1 MRIALLVPVPRVSG
15 KRRCWLGVVFARLRR
30 TWRKLKFGSGEA
42 WSARKRWKL

>member
-1 MRIALLVPVPRVSG
+1 MRIALLMPVPRVSG
-15 KRRCWLGVVFARLRR
+15 KRKCWLGVVLARLRR